1 MAAESSRSGPSAD
14 SYIGSL
20 ISLTSK
26 SEIRYEG
33 ILYNINIEESSIGL
47 RNVICLDFYK
57 DSQQLQGLL
66 AYFVATFHN
75 IAFLDL
81 QVKSPPPVQTAHI
94 HSDPAIIQSHY
105 SHPATTSTTTS
116 LPSVGSGAVPDLSSH
131 AAQLGHPR
139 STVPGS
145 LPLYSPGG
153 SLASWGSSPP
163 LPNAN
168 GSGLAMPMY
177 WQGYHAPS
185 SGLPHLQQPPLLHP
199 PPGLPIPPMQQQ
211 LRYSGINASLPSGS
225 PSLPEFPPPLL
236 PPASSALSLT
246 SSMSPSTLAPAH
258 ASALVPETSVSLMPS
273 KPPITSP
280 PAETLGTNLPFVMP
294 SSFESVPTLSQNMSS
309 IIGNKLRTVPSPNV
323 TLQTISQ
330 AVSSIIGLSGS
341 SQVELSLPSVTP
353 GQLLQPGL
361 SIPSSSKPSQMS
373 NKDVEVNPPE
383 AQVKPLIPESTA
395 LSPAESKE
403 PILPLPKSA
412 EQENGESEMTFTHLF
427 GNKYVNHEQSNK
439 YVNAKAVFSDLSLN
453 ICLDKSSKAPLDME
467 CVCLNESIGFTSQW
481 DGGASCPSHHIPME
495 KWDLDGLELQNPSI
509 WGEKKKE
516 ERKKGKKDEEKKK
529 YPHPVTKFN
538 EDFDLTAMNE
548 KFKKDEVWGHLGK
561 NKGQLKDREGE
572 DEADDPLEDNDPE
585 CIKLEIKLLTNIS
598 FLKPVYHKD
607 DFFDSLSSNSLDHDT
622 RNGRP
627 KFSEQLKIDTETFGD
642 FPRHRPSRG
651 GGRGHRGG
659 RTRGSYYGRGYGYAG
674 RGRGHTVSNRTS

>member
-1 MAAESSRSGPSAD
+1 MGVKTTVGVRGKTRGAALFPSSRSPLLVLVTSLGWSLPLPSSPSLYINRSNLGGSHRCRARAKAMAAESSRSGPSAD

-47 RNVICLDFYK
+47 RNVQSFGTEGRKEDGPQIPASDKIYEYIIFRGSDIK
-57 DSQQLQGLL
+57 
-66 AYFVATFHN
+66 
-75 IAFLDL
+75 DL

-105 SHPATTSTTTS
+105 SHPATASATTS
-116 LPSVGSGAVPDLSSH
+116 LPSVVSGAVPDLSSH
-131 AAQLGHPR
+131 AAQFGHPR
-139 STVPGS
+139 STVQGS
-145 LPLYSPGG
+145 LPLYPPGG
-153 SLASWGSSPP
+153 SLASWHSSPP

-177 WQGYHAPS
+177 WQGYYAPS
-185 SGLPHLQQPPLLHP
+185 SGLPHLQQPPLLRP
-199 PPGLPIPPMQQQ
+199 PPGLPIPPSMQQQ
-211 LRYSGINASLPSGS
+211 LQYSGINASLPSGS

-280 PAETLGTNLPFVMP
+280 AETLGTNLLFVTP
-294 SSFESVPTLSQNMSS
+294 SAFESVPTLSQNMSS
-309 IIGNKLRTVPSPNV
+309 IIGSKPRMVPSPNV

-330 AVSSIIGLSGS
+330 AVSSIIGSSGS

-353 GQLLQPGL
+353 GQLSQPGL
-361 SIPSSSKPSQMS
+361 SIPASSEPLQMS
-373 NKDVEVNPPE
+373 NEDVEVNPLK
-383 AQVKPLIPESTA
+383 AQVKPLIPEPTA

-412 EQENGESEMTFTHLF
+412 EQKPNGAALQTYHGSRGRGRGR
-427 GNKYVNHEQSNK
+427 GNRY
-439 YVNAKAVFSDLSLN
+439 L
-453 ICLDKSSKAPLDME
+453 
-467 CVCLNESIGFTSQW
+467 
-481 DGGASCPSHHIPME
+481 
-495 KWDLDGLELQNPSI
+495 
-509 WGEKKKE
+509 
-516 ERKKGKKDEEKKK
+516 
-529 YPHPVTKFN
+529 HPVTKFT
-538 EDFDLTAMNE
+538 EDFDFTAMNE

-572 DEADDPLEDNDPE
+572 DEADDTLEDNDPE
-585 CIKLEIKLLTNIS
+585 CIKLGIKVVDGETIRCRCWKSGS
-598 FLKPVYHKD
+598 F
-607 DFFDSLSSNSLDHDT
+607 
-622 RNGRP
+622 
-627 KFSEQLKIDTETFGD
+627 
-642 FPRHRPSRG
+642 
-651 GGRGHRGG
+651 
-659 RTRGSYYGRGYGYAG
+659 
-674 RGRGHTVSNRTS
+674 